1 MPVLPTSAITAPR
14 ATRCP
19 AVTLIFELWPYS
31 VSAPPEWSYNHNP
44 NGGTSK
50 GWALEAL
57 KAPGITV
64 ELWDQ
69 IPTSDARKLGATAA
83 DALIEYFSR

>member
-1 MPVLPTSAITAPR
+1 MSTTTANQAR
-14 ATRCP
+14 AEALKAAR
-19 AVTLIFELWPYS
+19 AMDSELKRRR
-31 VSAPPEWSYNHNP
+31 ALA
-44 NGGTSK
+44 
-50 GWALEAL
+50 ALEAL

-69 IPTSDARKLGATAA
+69 ISTADARKLGAATA